1 MTVLGW
7 GVVGWDARE
16 LIYPLSLSLCW
27 VPRRT
32 SETDM
37 SASRETGELLAEL
50 EKPEPSWP
58 PPQPTQA
65 TRGRRGGGGGGG
77 GGGSAGP
84 PSRPF
89 AISRKWTT
97 DLKACHA
104 QVSFYSFY
112 LLLLLVSRDYFFF
125 CRGGGPDNKV
135 AVRNS

>member
-1 MTVLGW
+1 ML
-7 GVVGWDARE
+7 GWDARE
-16 LIYPLSLSLCW
+16 LINPLSLSLCW

-77 GGGSAGP
+77 GGGAAGP

-104 QVSFYSFY
+104 QVSFYSFCFSS
-112 LLLLLVSRDYFFF
+112 LVSVPGLLFFWPWWWT
-125 CRGGGPDNKV
+125 R
-135 AVRNS
+135 